1 MAVITMQLE
10 RVEIT
15 IITVC
20 KVDQLPI
27 ESQEVPGGLYPM
39 VARAFEMDEYRV
51 MAGWPVA
58 IPKYEI
64 RAETMVSANG
74 EYFTDRDD
82 PTAITT
88 GAVLRWVA
96 DEALFDE
103 LALEWRTIQNS
114 TGQPVTWKTSVQ
126 YAPILIDDYTYRV
139 KNEVF
144 KVQALNFDSDNQNHM
159 WCDLSTTIGGAAG
172 YTLIMVMSPNSTFGN
187 DISVPYNGLWY
198 PGEPTPLVD
207 TFSEETGDHW
217 FGVSCQNNSLY
228 METEVNPRTRGISI
242 YPELNSNAPMMVA
255 MVFDRPETVFYVGP
269 GPSAIRVKS
278 LPAGSN
284 QVALS
289 NQVVLGRSTGDR
301 LHTADMALLDLGI
314 YPNTL
319 NAPEV
324 ADEFALLSQAYG
336 GDS

>member
-1 MAVITMQLE
+1 MAVVNMQLE
-10 RVEIT
+10 RVEVTIT
-15 IITVC
+15 STV
-20 KVDQLPI
+20 KVEHLPTDATSI
-27 ESQEVPGGLYPM
+27 PGGLFPM

-51 MAGWPVA
+51 MSGWPVA
-58 IPKYEI
+58 IPRYEI

-96 DEALFDE
+96 DAALFDE
-103 LALEWRTIQNS
+103 LAMEWRTIQNS
-114 TGQPVTWKTSVQ
+114 TGQTVTWNTAVQ

-159 WCDLSTTIGGAAG
+159 WCDLSTTIGGSSG
-172 YTLIMVMSPNSTFGN
+172 YTLMSPNSTFGN
-187 DISVPYNGLWY
+187 DNTVPYNGLWS
-198 PGEPTPLVD
+198 PGEPTPLTD
-207 TFSEETGDHW
+207 TFEEETGEHW
-217 FGVSCQNNSLY
+217 FSVSVQSNSLY
-228 METEVNPRTRGISI
+228 LETEVNPRTRGISI

-255 MVFDRPETVFYVGP
+255 MVFDRPEMLFYVGP

-278 LPAGSN
+278 LPAGSL
-284 QVALS
+284 QVPLS
-289 NQVVLGRSTGDR
+289 NRVVLGRSTGDR

-336 GDS
+336 GDT

>member
-1 MAVITMQLE
+1 MATVIMRCE
-10 RVEIT
+10 RVEMTMNVI
-15 IITVC
+15 C
-20 KVDQLPI
+20 KVDQFPI
-27 ESQEVPGGLYPM
+27 EVQEVPGGLYPM

-51 MAGWPVA
+51 MSGWPVA
-58 IPKYEI
+58 VPKYEI
-64 RAETMVSANG
+64 RAETMVSGNG
-74 EYFTDRDD
+74 AHFTDRDD

-103 LALEWRTIQNS
+103 LAMEWKTLQNS
-114 TGQPVTWKTSVQ
+114 TGQPVPWQTSVQ
-126 YAPILIDDYTYRV
+126 YAPILINDYTYRV

-159 WCDLSTTIGGAAG
+159 WCDMSTTIGGAAG
-172 YTLIMVMSPNSTFGN
+172 YTVIMVMSPNSTYGN
-187 DISVPYNGLWY
+187 DITVPYNGLWA
-198 PGEPTPLVD
+198 PGEATPLAD
-207 TFSEETGDHW
+207 EFSEETGDHW
-217 FGVSCQNNSLY
+217 FSVTVQSTSLY
-228 METEVNPRTRGISI
+228 LETEVNPKTRGISI
-242 YPELNSNAPMMVA
+242 YPGLNTNAPMMVA

-278 LPAGSN
+278 LPAGSL

-289 NQVVLGRSTGDR
+289 NKVVLGRSTGDR

-314 YPNTL
+314 YPSTL
-319 NAPEV
+319 NAAEV

-336 GDS
+336 GDT